1 MNRPQLPLAI
11 LVLVLAALALA
22 WTLHTPLRRLAFEVS
37 GEEQPQAQAR
47 GLIQYATNWTRPLPD
62 TRPNVP
68 IDHSNV
74 SPFGVNTFLE
84 QEVEPAKRERQ
95 MQMIAGAGFKWI
107 RQEFAW
113 ADIEIAAKGDF
124 SDRRN
129 DPRGVDAWAK
139 YDNIVELAQKYN
151 VQVVARLTSPP
162 AWSRRDGNARGAFS
176 PPDNLA
182 DYAGFVE
189 AVLRRYEGRVRY
201 LQIWNEPNLTPEW
214 GDCPTCGVDPE
225 AYTELLCTA
234 YARAKSVDP
243 EAVIISGALG
253 QTLTLNRFPPTGG
266 TNEFVFLQRMY
277 DAGAGGCFDILSVND
292 YGLGSGPADQ
302 RLRFNITNF
311 ARPMYL
317 RDVMVKNGDEH
328 KPIWIAEVG
337 WNAVP
342 NDPKI
347 IQWGEF
353 GQVTPEQQGE
363 YLVRAYQRIRQ
374 EWPWVGVAFTWFF
387 KPADEHERN
396 QAKYYFRIVDPDF
409 TPLPAYEAIKAYAT
423 K

>member
-1 MNRPQLPLAI
+1 MRRFRLLVAVVALA
-11 LVLVLAALALA
+11 VVAAALAFA
-22 WTLHTPLRRLAFEVS
+22 QREPLRRLAFEVS
-37 GEEQPQAQAR
+37 GEEQLLAQAR
-47 GLIQYATNWTRPLPD
+47 GLVQYATNWTRPLPD
-62 TRPNVP
+62 TRPDAP
-68 IDHSNV
+68 IAYSGV
-74 SPFGVNTFLE
+74 SPLGVNTFLE

-95 MQMIAGAGFKWI
+95 MQMIAAAGFKWI

-124 SDRRN
+124 TDLRN

-139 YDNIVELAQKYN
+139 YDDIVALAQKYD

-162 AWSRRDGNARGAFS
+162 AWSRHDGTARGAFA
-176 PPDNLA
+176 PPDNVS
-182 DYAGFVE
+182 DYADFIE
-189 AVLRRYEGRVRY
+189 ATLRRYKGRLRFV
-201 LQIWNEPNLTPEW
+201 QIWNEPNLTPEW

-225 AYTELLCTA
+225 AYTRLLCAA
-234 YARAKSVDP
+234 YERAKSVDP

-266 TNEFVFLQRMY
+266 INEFVFLQRMY
-277 DAGAGGCFDILSVND
+277 DAGAGRCFDILSVND
-292 YGLGSGPADQ
+292 YGLGSGPTDR

-317 RDVMVKNGDEH
+317 RDVMVKNGDER

-342 NDPKI
+342 NDPTI

-363 YLVRAYQRIRQ
+363 YLVRAYRRIQ
-374 EWPWVGVAFTWFF
+374 AEWPWVGVAFTWFF

-396 QAKYYFRIVDPDF
+396 QAKYHFRLVNPDF
-409 TPLPAYEAIKAYAT
+409 TPLPAYEAIKQYAGQ
-423 K
+423 

>member
-1 MNRPQLPLAI
+1 MP
-11 LVLVLAALALA
+11 
-22 WTLHTPLRRLAFEVS
+22 
-37 GEEQPQAQAR
+37 
-47 GLIQYATNWTRPLPD
+47 
-62 TRPNVP
+62 RPNTS
-68 IDHSNV
+68 IAYSGV

-95 MQMIAGAGFKWI
+95 MQMIAAAGFRWI

-124 SDRRN
+124 VDRRN
-129 DPRGVDAWAK
+129 DPNGVNAWAK
-139 YDNIVELAQKYN
+139 YDNIVELASKYN

-162 AWSRRDGNARGAFS
+162 AWTRRDGNARGAFA
-176 PPDNLA
+176 PPDNLN
-182 DYAGFVE
+182 DYADFVE
-189 AVLRRYEGRVRY
+189 AVLLRYKGKLHF

-225 AYTELLCTA
+225 AYTRLLCAA
-234 YARAKSVDP
+234 YQRAKAVDP

-266 TNEFVFLQRMY
+266 LNEFIFLQQMY
-277 DAGAGGCFDILSVND
+277 DAGAGNCFDIMSVND
-292 YGLGSGPADQ
+292 YGLGSGPTDQ

-317 RDVMVKNGDEH
+317 REVMVKNGDEH

-342 NDPKI
+342 DDHSI

-353 GQVTPEQQGE
+353 GQVTLEQQGQ
-363 YLVRAYQRIRQ
+363 YLVRAYQRIRS

-387 KPADEHERN
+387 KPADEHEKN
-396 QAKYYFRIVDPDF
+396 QAKYYFRLVNPDF
-409 TPLPAYEAIKAYAT
+409 TPLPAYDAIKAYAN

>member
-1 MNRPQLPLAI
+1 MGRLRFLPVVVALA
-11 LVLVLAALALA
+11 VLALALA
-22 WTLHTPLRRLAFEVS
+22 WRGPLRQLAFEVS
-37 GEEQPQAQAR
+37 GEEQLLAQAR
-47 GLIQYATNWTRPLPD
+47 GLMQYATNWTRPLPD
-62 TRPNVP
+62 TRPDAP
-68 IDHSNV
+68 IAYSGV

-95 MQMIAGAGFKWI
+95 MQMIAAAGFKWI

-124 SDRRN
+124 TDRRN

-139 YDNIVELAQKYN
+139 YDDIVALAQKYD

-162 AWSRRDGNARGAFS
+162 AWSRRDGTARGAFA
-176 PPDNLA
+176 PPDDIS
-182 DYAGFVE
+182 DYADFVE
-189 AVLRRYEGRVRY
+189 ATLRRYQGRLRFV
-201 LQIWNEPNLTPEW
+201 QIWNEPNLTPEW

-225 AYTELLCTA
+225 AYTRLLCAA
-234 YARAKSVDP
+234 YERAKSVDP

-266 TNEFVFLQRMY
+266 INEFVFLQRMY
-277 DAGAGGCFDILSVND
+277 DAGAGRCFDILSVND
-292 YGLGSGPADQ
+292 YGLGSGPTDR

-317 RDVMVKNGDEH
+317 RDVMVKNGDER

-342 NDPKI
+342 NDPTI
-347 IQWGEF
+347 VQWGEF
-353 GQVTPEQQGE
+353 GRVTPEQQGE
-363 YLVRAYQRIRQ
+363 YLVRAYQRIRA

-396 QAKYYFRIVDPDF
+396 QAKYYFRLVDPDF
-409 TPLPAYEAIKAYAT
+409 TPLPAYEAIKEYAG